1 MTSKQLALLG
11 SAIVV
16 TVALAGTAEYL
27 QRAPIGASPI
37 SAHRTLI
44 APLGQRLAQTDPNS
58 GTPNGTQ
65 IQQSEIDEEQA
76 EQQQQQNPP
85 PPPPPPP
92 GR

>member
-1 MTSKQLALLG
+1 MLG
-11 SAIVV
+11 SAIVA

-27 QRAPIGASPI
+27 QREPTGVSRTIAHRAPIASH
-37 SAHRTLI
+37 S
-44 APLGQRLAQTDPNS
+44 QRLAQTDPNA
-58 GTPNGTQ
+58 GAPPATP

-76 EQQQQQNPP
+76 EQQQQQQSSPPP